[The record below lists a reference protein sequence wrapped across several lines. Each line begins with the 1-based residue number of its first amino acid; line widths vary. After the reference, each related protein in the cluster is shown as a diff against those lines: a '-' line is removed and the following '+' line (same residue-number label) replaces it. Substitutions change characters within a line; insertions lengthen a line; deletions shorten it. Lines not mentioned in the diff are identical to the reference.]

1 MPLALLRLQN
11 PLRYTDCFPR
21 KRMMGQSKA
30 LLPKPRDSGI
40 AFWDRL
46 LKKQR
51 CSDKRVWIGAM
62 WPEVYC
68 II

>member
-1 MPLALLRLQN
+1 MPLALLRRQN

-46 LKKQR
+46 LRNRDVLTNGCGMER
-51 CSDKRVWIGAM
+51 CGQK
-62 WPEVYC
+62 C
-68 II
+68 IA